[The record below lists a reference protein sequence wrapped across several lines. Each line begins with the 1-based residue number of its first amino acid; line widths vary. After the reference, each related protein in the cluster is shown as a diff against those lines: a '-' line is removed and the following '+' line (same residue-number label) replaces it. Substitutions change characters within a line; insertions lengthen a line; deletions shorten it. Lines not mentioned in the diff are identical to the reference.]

1 MPPRLRF
8 YISLLGIPLAILAS
22 KHLIDS
28 IAPVMQPIQQ
38 LCANPDKA
46 HGLGVRTVF
55 SGVQAV
61 DQGFLCFIVPFFM
74 EAISTSIGR
83 VITAELLGLFAVVL
97 VMFTM
102 EGSRTRTMGTLLSW
116 SSVIGFLCNI
126 ISVSVT
132 VPLVWVPAY
141 EWYANGQPSG
151 KRNVILETIS
161 PGRAAA
167 IMISVLLV
175 FGGPSV
181 SMFLNLEKST
191 LEYIIAVWQFVPLLV
206 GPIAIALTPLFGWVA
221 LPTPQTSGDDKL
233 FKARWR
239 VIQSKS
245 MVETVYLLFMG
256 LGALLHY
263 GVIIHSAWTG
273 VGLIQGVYDIATYQ
287 TNAVL
292 TAPENLPSTVYAY
305 FLLGDWFV
313 LALSLASFALFED
326 GIMGLLVY
334 LIITACLGP
343 ASGLAGYLAWRE
355 NGVQNSKLVVEKTE

>member
-1 MPPRLRF
+1 MPQQLRF

-22 KHLIDS
+22 KHMITS
-28 IAPVMQPIQQ
+28 IAPVMQPTQE
-38 LCANPDKA
+38 LCANPEKA
-46 HGLGVRTVF
+46 HALGVRTVF

-61 DQGFLCFIVPFFM
+61 DQGFLCFIVPFFSD
-74 EAISTSIGR
+74 AISTSIGR

-116 SSVIGFLCNI
+116 SSAIGFLCNI

-141 EWYANGQPSG
+141 EWYANSQPSG

-181 SMFLNLEKST
+181 SMFLDLEKST
-191 LEYIIAVWQFVPLLV
+191 LEYIIAAWQFVPLLV
-206 GPIAIALTPLFGWVA
+206 GPIAIALTPLLGWVA

-273 VGLIQGVYDIATYQ
+273 VGLLQGVYDIATYQ
-287 TNAVL
+287 TNAML

-313 LALSLASFALFED
+313 LCVSLASFALFED

-334 LIITACLGP
+334 LGITACLGP